1 MNVNWM
7 KTRQTKFAAY
17 ATTYIL
23 VILAVLAAANWL
35 ANRHNKSFD
44 STANKR
50 YSLSD
55 QTIKLASN
63 LKDDVTITYFD
74 DPRRFTTARDLLD
87 RYDNLSTKLKV
98 EYVDLLKNPQRARNI
113 GAREGSIFLS
123 RGDKLQEARSLTEEE
138 VTSALIRVLK
148 TAEKT
153 VCFIQGGG
161 EHPLEETT
169 PESYSGAKQQLEKNN
184 YKVQTIELPNKP
196 EIPQGCSVVVVGGP
210 RYDYPQPAVDALKKY
225 VENGGRALIMVDPPL
240 QTRKNPISENAAL
253 LKVLADWGV
262 TVNKNQVLSMGL
274 EALAGLGSEVAL
286 SSSYTSHPIVREMR
300 GARVAFPL
308 TRSLESKPTDKT
320 SVENIAL
327 TSKSSI
333 AVTKLGGELSD
344 ADLEAGKTDAH
355 VLAAA
360 GSYRRNTPADEGRFV
375 VAGTSEFVANYALR
389 YIGNRDLF
397 LNMINWLASDEDL
410 ISIRPKD
417 PEDRRIQMTRSQALI
432 LKTTSQF
439 VIPIAIIVAGIFVW
453 WRRR

>member
-23 VILAVLAAANWL
+23 VILAVLATANWL

-262 TVNKNQVLSMGL
+262 TVNKNQVLSIGL

-286 SSSYTSHPIVREMR
+286 SSSYTSHPIVRDMR

>member
-44 STANKR
+44 STTNKR

-286 SSSYTSHPIVREMR
+286 SSSYTSHPIVRDMR

>member
-1 MNVNWM
+1 
-7 KTRQTKFAAY
+7 
-17 ATTYIL
+17 
-23 VILAVLAAANWL
+23 
-35 ANRHNKSFD
+35 
-44 STANKR
+44 
-50 YSLSD
+50 
-55 QTIKLASN
+55 
-63 LKDDVTITYFD
+63 
-74 DPRRFTTARDLLD
+74 
-87 RYDNLSTKLKV
+87 LKV

-262 TVNKNQVLSMGL
+262 TVNKNQILSMGL

-286 SSSYTSHPIVREMR
+286 SSSYTSHPIVRDMR

-360 GSYRRNTPADEGRFV
+360 GSYRRNTPADEESFV

>member
-262 TVNKNQVLSMGL
+262 TVNKNQILSMGL

-286 SSSYTSHPIVREMR
+286 SSSYTSHPIVRDMR

-389 YIGNRDLF
+389 YNGNRDLF

>member
-262 TVNKNQVLSMGL
+262 TVNKNQILSMGL

-286 SSSYTSHPIVREMR
+286 SSSYTSHPIVRDMR